1 MKERKFSKIVA
12 KLDKGFG
19 FEIETSKGVK
29 TFLPYQGTIGV
40 KIGKLWISG
49 EGRVLTRD
57 EVIFILGG
65 YIGKYGHVDFIKR
78 NKGE

>member
-1 MKERKFSKIVA
+1 MKERKFSKIA
-12 KLDKGFG
+12 KKLDKGFG
-19 FEIETSKGVK
+19 FEIETSKGIK
-29 TFLPYQGTIGV
+29 IFESYQGAIGV
-40 KIGKLWISG
+40 KIGKLWISS

-57 EVIFILGG
+57 EVIFMLGG